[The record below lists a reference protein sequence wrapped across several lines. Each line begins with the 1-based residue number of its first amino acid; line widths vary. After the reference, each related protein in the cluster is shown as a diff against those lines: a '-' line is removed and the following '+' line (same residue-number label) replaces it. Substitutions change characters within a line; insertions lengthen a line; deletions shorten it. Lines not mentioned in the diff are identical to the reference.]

1 MTAASV
7 VVHPEGS
14 AIRIVM
20 GGEIDLENALEVEE
34 QLTAAITN
42 ETSAV
47 TLDLADLAY
56 LDSAAPPA
64 PCRSGGPV
72 AGPQWGT
79 PPGNPCRPGTC
90 SSPFITGPFA
100 ATSAT

>member
-14 AIRIVM
+14 AVRIVM

-56 LDSAAPPA
+56 LDSAGCGCCSPWAPGSRC
-64 PCRSGGPV
+64 CRS
-72 AGPQWGT
+72 
-79 PPGNPCRPGTC
+79 R
-90 SSPFITGPFA
+90 
-100 ATSAT
+100 